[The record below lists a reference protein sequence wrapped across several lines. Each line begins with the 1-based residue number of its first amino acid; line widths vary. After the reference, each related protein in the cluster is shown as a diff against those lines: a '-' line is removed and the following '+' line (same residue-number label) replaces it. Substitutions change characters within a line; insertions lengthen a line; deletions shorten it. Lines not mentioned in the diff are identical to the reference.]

1 MAPTLVVMAAGI
13 GSRYG
18 GLKQI
23 DPVGPRGEPII
34 AYSIYDALRAG
45 FGKVVFVIKEE
56 IAAAFREK
64 IGRHVEKRVETRYV
78 YQHLDDLPPGFPVPD
93 GRQKPWGT
101 AHAVHAARRAVS
113 EPFAVINADD
123 FYGPSSYRLLA
134 AGLDRIRDGQVDEYC
149 LVGYV
154 LAKTLTEH
162 GHVARG
168 ICRVGGDGYLLEVR
182 EHTRIERRDGRIV
195 CTEDGETW
203 SELAPDST
211 TSMNMWGFAPS
222 FLGEIAARLPDF
234 LQTHADNPLKAE
246 YFLPDV
252 VTALL
257 REGKVRVRVLRS
269 DERWLGV
276 TYQEDKPVVKEAI
289 ARLTEQGLYPAD
301 LWGDEA

>member
-1 MAPTLVVMAAGI
+1 MTPTLVVMAAGI

-23 DPVGPRGEPII
+23 DPIGPRGEPII

-45 FGKVVFVIKEE
+45 FGKVVFVINEE
-56 IAAAFREK
+56 IAGVFRGK

-78 YQHLDDLPPGFPVPD
+78 CQRLDDLPPGFTMPE
-93 GRQKPWGT
+93 GRRKPWGT
-101 AHAVHAARRAVS
+101 AHAVYAARRAIS

-134 AGLDRIRDGQVDEYC
+134 NELGRMGDGRAREFC
-149 LVGYV
+149 LIGYV

-168 ICRVGGDGYLLEVR
+168 ICRVGGDGFLIEVR
-182 EHTRIERRDGRIV
+182 EHTRIERHGGRIV
-195 CTEDGETW
+195 STEDGETW
-203 SELAPDST
+203 SELPADST

-222 FLGEIAARLPDF
+222 LLGEIAARFPDF
-234 LQTHADNPLKAE
+234 LRANAGNLSKAE

-252 VTALL
+252 IAALL
-257 REGKVRVRVLRS
+257 REGKARVRVLRS

-276 TYQEDKPVVKEAI
+276 TYQEDRPVVREAVL
-289 ARLTEQGLYPAD
+289 RLTGAGLYPAD
-301 LWGDEA
+301 LWGDEP